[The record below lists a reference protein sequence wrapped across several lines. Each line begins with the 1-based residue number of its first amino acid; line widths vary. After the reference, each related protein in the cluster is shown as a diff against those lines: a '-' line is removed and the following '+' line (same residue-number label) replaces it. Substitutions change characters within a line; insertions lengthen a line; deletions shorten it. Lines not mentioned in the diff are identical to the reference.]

1 MELMVLQCD
10 WRQCK
15 SSRTLALPPDWSLA
29 ELHAALQCAFGWEFD
44 HLYLFEAANGRRW
57 SGGPF
62 FADIDVGEADEDP
75 RETTLA
81 EVFPRLK
88 GRLGYEYDFGDSNE
102 VRLTFAK
109 RVEGEGPMC
118 LEATGLMA
126 EEDSA
131 GFGYADGIARIL
143 KRGPKNESYVYLAD
157 WLNIESEEDA
167 KAWIAEHQA
176 NAESITKGLQDIRLP
191 RRKRGKKK

>member
-15 SSRTLALPPDWSLA
+15 SSRTLALPSDWSLE
-29 ELHAALQCAFGWEFD
+29 ELHAALQCAFGWEFE
-44 HLYLFEAANGRRW
+44 HMYMFEAADGRRW
-57 SGGPF
+57 SEVPPF
-62 FADIDVGEADEDP
+62 DDFDDEEPDEDP
-75 RETTLA
+75 RKTTLA
-81 EVFPRLK
+81 EMFPRLK
-88 GRLGYEYDFGDSNE
+88 GRLEYEYDFGDSNE

-109 RVEGEGPMC
+109 RVEGEGPAC

-143 KRGPKNESYVYLAD
+143 EAGPKNKWYGDAAD

-176 NAESITKGLQDIRLP
+176 DAAAITEGLQGIRPP
-191 RRKRGKKK
+191 RRKRGKK